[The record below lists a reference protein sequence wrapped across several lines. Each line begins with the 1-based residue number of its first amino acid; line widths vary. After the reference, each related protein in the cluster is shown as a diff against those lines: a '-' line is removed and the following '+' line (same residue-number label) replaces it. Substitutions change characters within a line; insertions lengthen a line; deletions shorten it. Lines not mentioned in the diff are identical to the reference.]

1 MAEKRGGL
9 SVVPGLRTTLE
20 VRLGDD
26 WHEVDG
32 VGSMSYTAGARG
44 EAQVQAFQGSR
55 ALLGD
60 IPATSVSFPIIAYL
74 PNDWVWGEIYA
85 GYLVNSNFQW
95 QVTTPED
102 NLFPG
107 VKDGV
112 SPAGVT
118 ASILAATGVVD
129 LMGEGADFGGA
140 DIQRNAVIRIAGAD
154 DHTIR
159 SIDVVGEVA
168 TASVLPVPAGN
179 VDAGV
184 YSVVLPS
191 IRVGPFSARVRSTNS
206 MEIGSDEGS
215 VLASSLEIL
224 PPGSLPR
231 GVIHTP

>member
-9 SVVPGLRTTLE
+9 SVVPGLRTILE
-20 VRLGDD
+20 VQLEGA
-26 WHEVDG
+26 WYEVDG

-85 GYLVNSNFQW
+85 GYLVNSNFRW

-102 NLFPG
+102 KLFPSG
-107 VKDGV
+107 DTAV

-118 ASILAATGVVD
+118 VAIEAD
-129 LMGEGADFGGA
+129 NGEVTPAGAGADFGGA
-140 DIQRNAVIRIAGAD
+140 DIQRNAVIRIAGANY
-154 DHTIR
+154 TIR
-159 SIDVVGEVA
+159 SIDVDAAGVA
-168 TASVLPVPAGN
+168 TASVFPHPDMDV
-179 VDAGV
+179 AGV

-224 PPGSLPR
+224 PPGTLPR